1 MRSTRI
7 AVAAAALGSLALPMA
22 ATGSAAATTA
32 PVSSM
37 TPVERPCERPGPWVI
52 GTTAVTIRSKA
63 SAKSTSVGILYRG
76 HKFSVHKS
84 SGGWRYITDK
94 TTGVKGWVSGAW
106 VYRDVR
112 MCLN

>member
-7 AVAAAALGSLALPMA
+7 AVAAAVLGVLTLPTA
-22 ATGSAAATTA
+22 AGSAVASTA
-32 PVSSM
+32 PVSS
-37 TPVERPCERPGPWVI
+37 TAPVERPCERPGPWVI
-52 GTTAVTIRSKA
+52 GTKAVAIRSKA